1 MFTRYSDA
9 DIPKNYGGSRFR
21 KTDIAETTTKTHR
34 GDVLSGATSTTVS
47 PLFDSKSTVEN
58 DFESVDDERIDNSIP
73 EVEEN
78 TQEAPDEER
87 TFDDNLHS
95 EQNDIA
101 EVVDKE
107 GKNDAEV
114 SEPKDTGLKSKI
126 GDFIEKIGSD
136 DLLIIFI
143 IMLLASDGE
152 NKNDEAILLLSMLL
166 LLYDGE
172 KEAL

>member
-21 KTDIAETTTKTHR
+21 KADIAETATKTHR

-58 DFESVDDERIDNSIP
+58 DFESVGDERIDNGIP

-78 TQEAPDEER
+78 TQEAPDEEC
-87 TFDDNLHS
+87 TFDDSLHS

-101 EVVDKE
+101 EVFDK
-107 GKNDAEV
+107 DSAEV

-152 NKNDEAILLLSMLL
+152 NKNDEAILLLSILL
-166 LLYDGE
+166 LLDNEE